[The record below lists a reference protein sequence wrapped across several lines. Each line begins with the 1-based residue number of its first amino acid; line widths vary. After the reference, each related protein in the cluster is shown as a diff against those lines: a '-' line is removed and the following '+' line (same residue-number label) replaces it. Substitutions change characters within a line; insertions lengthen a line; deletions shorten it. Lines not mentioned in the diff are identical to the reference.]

1 MDIKRTITITKIMQ
15 IYNDKTIYKI
25 EQQTIVI
32 AFLASIESVCIFIVV
47 RCWSHESIHSS
58 SSQFNKKNTQNVWHY
73 NTLIYS

>member
-1 MDIKRTITITKIMQ
+1 MQ

-32 AFLASIESVCIFIVV
+32 AFLASIEGVCISIVV

-58 SSQFNKKNTQNVWHY
+58 SSQFNKKTFKMSGIVI
-73 NTLIYS
+73 L